1 MVVSAKTSR
10 VSLHGLECSEVVI
23 NVIADAVEL
32 TIVRGIPKPGQADDQ
47 SIVAH
52 DPVGVALVDTRSLL
66 DGMKV
71 AELRSFIGEMGMD
84 SKNCVEKSDMV
95 ERTACVRGNTQ
106 AC

>member
-1 MVVSAKTSR
+1 
-10 VSLHGLECSEVVI
+10 VSLHRLECSEVVI
-23 NVIADAVEL
+23 NVTADAVEL

-47 SIVAH
+47 SIVVAH

-66 DGMKV
+66 EGMKV
-71 AELRSFIGEMGMD
+71 AELRSFIGEMEMD